1 MNRAQQFHDKVER
14 IRDEM
19 ANSFAYLP
27 DDIKHYLEDGQLA
40 AKGIP
45 LRRSGVIT
53 DAEARVLTCE
63 GFKWRYE
70 DRSIDGDDYNY
81 KPLHC
86 YFFVTD

>member
-1 MNRAQQFHDKVER
+1 
-14 IRDEM
+14 M

-81 KPLHC
+81 KPLYC